1 MLRDALSDNVLP
13 SALEDYTHLLP
24 FEINS
29 TVRNDGLP
37 AVGKPVWRIRTTWA
51 CSKTWR
57 LVLLM
62 YLSARYDVAE
72 LSLSPLLI
80 VAGDQ
85 PASTSGDMFIGLT
98 SIGGTYQHQEGFQ
111 N

>member
-37 AVGKPVWRIRTTWA
+37 AVGKPVWRIRTT
-51 CSKTWR
+51 
-57 LVLLM
+57 
-62 YLSARYDVAE
+62 
-72 LSLSPLLI
+72 
-80 VAGDQ
+80 
-85 PASTSGDMFIGLT
+85 
-98 SIGGTYQHQEGFQ
+98 
-111 N
+111 